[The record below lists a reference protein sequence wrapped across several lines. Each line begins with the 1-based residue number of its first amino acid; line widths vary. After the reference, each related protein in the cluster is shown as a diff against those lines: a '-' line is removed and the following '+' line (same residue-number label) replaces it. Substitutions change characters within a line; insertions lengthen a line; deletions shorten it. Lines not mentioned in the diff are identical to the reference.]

1 MKRLRNYVAHPRV
14 LTVALIVSVI
24 AVTIAVVYGFERYD
38 FNFLD
43 NLIATSVGVLFGLV
57 LGLFT
62 NSLELSD
69 QRAQAENQARTHAQ
83 DILKRIQ
90 TELEYNFKI
99 LAQRIE
105 LLKDPSQSPQKI
117 VPRIMFQYPLN
128 LELWDAL
135 RLAGELSVIEDLALL
150 EAITSAYHRLRTIA
164 FIEEQSLI
172 KQYTLPE
179 SPRIVGLTE
188 EERALLPI
196 VAGDV
201 KAALDRIGGALVG

>member
-1 MKRLRNYVAHPRV
+1 MNRLRTYIARSRV
-14 LTVALIVSVI
+14 LTVALVVTVI
-24 AVTIAVVYGFERYD
+24 AVMVAVVYGFERYD

-62 NSLELSD
+62 NSLEVSD
-69 QRAQAENQARTHAQ
+69 QRAQAENQARTRAQ

-105 LLKDPSQSPQKI
+105 FLNAPSQSPQKI
-117 VPRIMFQYPLN
+117 APRIMLQYRLN

-135 RLAGELSVIEDLALL
+135 RLAGDLSFIEDLGLL

-172 KQYTLPE
+172 KQYTMPD
-179 SPRIVGLTE
+179 SPLIEGLTD
-188 EERALLPI
+188 EERAMLPI
-196 VAGDV
+196 AAGDV
-201 KAALDRIGGALVG
+201 KAALDRIGRALGA